1 MEKFSGKNSIVI
13 GGTGGIGLEV
23 ARMLLHNGS
32 RLVIHGRSQS
42 KIQQVKFK
50 LESEFDCR
58 VDGVEFDFGRQPL
71 EELENSPLIKC
82 SENADIL
89 CVCFGPFLQKRVDE
103 MNLADWQ
110 RISLLDYALPGF
122 LTGICLK
129 KMAERKWGRILLFG
143 GTGTNSRCEFK
154 TNAAYAGAK
163 TAVGVV
169 VQSVAAEYA
178 KYGITCNAVLPGFVK
193 TEYVSA
199 DKEKD
204 LMERMPCK
212 ELISPKT
219 IAAAAE
225 FLLSDSVLNGVLLR
239 VDQGWSPYA

>member
-23 ARMLLHNGS
+23 ARMLLRNGS

-42 KIQQVKFK
+42 KIRQVKFN
-50 LESEFDCR
+50 LESEFGCR
-58 VDGVEFDFGRQPL
+58 VDGVEFDFDKQPL
-71 EELENSPLIKC
+71 EELENSPLIKY

-129 KMAERKWGRILLFG
+129 KMSERNWGRILLFG
-143 GTGTNSRCEFK
+143 GTCTNYRSEFK

-178 KYGITCNAVLPGFVK
+178 KYGISCNAVLPGFVK

-199 DKEKD
+199 DKEKE
-204 LMERMPCK
+204 LMGKMPCK

-219 IAAAAE
+219 IATAAE

-239 VDQGWSPYA
+239 VDQGWSPSA